1 MSYEATCSGV
11 VPSQRDRRY
20 ANYGVVHT
28 YVGCS
33 EAQIDEGV
41 IPVSLH

>member
-1 MSYEATCSGV
+1 MRLLAVEWCLVQETEDMS
-11 VPSQRDRRY
+11 
-20 ANYGVVHT
+20 NYGVVHT